1 MHDEFA
7 PDFISDEFLM
17 GKAPEEEEE
26 DVDAEEV
33 SEDDEDADLGLEDDE
48 DL

>member
-17 GKAPEEEEE
+17 GKVPEEEEGEVGE
-26 DVDAEEV
+26 DEV
-33 SEDDEDADLGLEDDE
+33 SEDDDTDLDLGDDE